1 MTTFREILTADDS
14 ELVRIFYRV
23 KRTSELD
30 FLKKITH
37 TATQLQL
44 NHRQLVCALG
54 FNPHVRDLTDIL
66 SLIGFSSYKL
76 LAYRRN
82 ELFATDT
89 YQQLDI
95 DNIVDIYASDR
106 EDEELLTTLREL
118 LPQRLDAI
126 EAKLRNGGEPAMMIS
141 YKMEVNAIYASG
153 IATAEFAA
161 SRIASPIADLRQRIA
176 EIRMIVEGDLLP
188 PANLFYA
195 DALLPEEKRYLLES
209 GLIGAPMIQ
218 NRLANP
224 AISEDERQMLEDF
237 I

>member
-1 MTTFREILTADDS
+1 MTSFRSILTADDS
-14 ELVRIFYRV
+14 DLVRIFYRV
-23 KRTSELD
+23 KPTAERD
-30 FLKKITH
+30 FLKKINH
-37 TATQLQL
+37 AAVQLQL

-54 FNPHVRDLTDIL
+54 FNPHIRDLTDIL
-66 SLIGFSSYKL
+66 SLVGFSSYKL
-76 LAYRRN
+76 LAYRRD
-82 ELFATDT
+82 ELFVTDA

-95 DNIVDIYASDR
+95 DNVVDIYASDR
-106 EDEELLTTLREL
+106 EDTALLTTLREL

-126 EAKLRNGGEPAMMIS
+126 EAKLHESGESALMVS
-141 YKMEVNAIYASG
+141 YKMEVHAIYSSG

-161 SRIASPIADLRQRIA
+161 RRIASPIADLRQMIA
-176 EIRMIVEGDLLP
+176 EIRMIVDGNLLP

-195 DALLPEEKRYLLES
+195 DALLPEEKRYLLEC

-237 I
+237 V